1 VQLVLRERKR
11 PDPAR
16 GALLLGA
23 WVIGCLT
30 MVVLSRLAFLWP
42 VCHFRDWTGIP
53 CLTCGSTR
61 MVDAILSGHLVEA
74 VTWNPLVFL
83 GLALVTAWIA
93 VVAVGI
99 ALGRPSRSLVPTPR
113 ERLGLWIL
121 GAVILAA
128 DWAYLIWRGV

>member
-1 VQLVLRERKR
+1 MELEVRQRKR

-23 WVIGCLT
+23 WVLGCLT
-30 MVVLSRLAFLWP
+30 VALLSRLTFLWP
-42 VCHFRDWTGIP
+42 VCHFREWTGIP

-61 MVDAILSGHLVEA
+61 MIDSVLSGHLVEA
-74 VTWNPLVFL
+74 VMWNPLVFL
-83 GLALVTAWIA
+83 GLAAASIWFIG
-93 VVAVGI
+93 VALGT
-99 ALGRPSRSLVPTPR
+99 ALGRPARSLVPTPR